1 MQIKNK
7 IIVYVVLIFFTINLN
22 LAAEEFNI
30 SASEITID
38 KVKDIVVGKGSV
50 EVTDKEG
57 KLIKADKVTYEK
69 SKEFITVEG
78 SVEVLDTL
86 GNILKS
92 DKATYDK
99 INEIISTYEN
109 SNLTIKEGYNVKSQE
124 ILYDAKKRVLFSNQN
139 STLTDEDGN
148 YVTVTMFQYHI
159 EKNLFSSLGK
169 IKIVDINK
177 NKYFFKELHVDTK
190 KKEMIGSDV
199 SVVLDQENFGVTK
212 DNDPRFVANDIFI
225 SKDQSILSKGVF
237 TVCQQKENRCPPWSI
252 QAKKIN
258 HDKIKK
264 TIYYDHAMLKV
275 YGIPIF
281 YFPKFFH
288 PDPTVKRQSGF
299 LSPFFTNSTSVG
311 TGFGLPYYWSIS
323 NDKDLTFTPK
333 IYAKE
338 NVLFFNEYRQAF
350 KNGFLTLD
358 TSYTAGYKETNTT
371 KKTDGSRSHVFAELD
386 LDLSENSDYENL
398 LSFKVQ
404 KTSNDTYFRIHNIKT
419 ALVDYENTD
428 LKNEVNY
435 SFKKDNLYLNIN
447 AAAYENL
454 RDSTNSRYEFVAP
467 NILFGKSFFTE
478 RFGSIDI
485 QTNTLYKNY
494 DVNKHITSVTNDI
507 VWNSDSYIS
516 PKGFVNTFIGVVK
529 NTNYEARNTT
539 DYKTSGIINEL
550 SGALSYK
557 SSLPMK
563 KDGISYSNTF
573 SPNFMLRYAPG
584 HMRDLSSDD
593 INLKYANLF
602 STNKTSEIE
611 DGISAILGFDF
622 KMNKKLKDGSEKEK
636 LSLSLGQVFNPKEN
650 EDMPSRSSLDQKTS
664 DVVGELKYNFSE
676 IGTVNYKFS
685 IDHNLNDLNYNEV
698 STSLNFSKIGFNL
711 DYLEEQNHVGDE
723 HYVNA
728 GVSLNFNEHNKLS
741 FETRKN
747 FKTESTELYD
757 INYQYSLD
765 CLTAGLVFRREFYED
780 SDVESKDSL
789 MFTITFVPF
798 SAVSTPALSQ

>member
-7 IIVYVVLIFFTINLN
+7 VIVYVVLIFFTINLN

-38 KVKDIVVGKGSV
+38 KGEDIVVGKGYV

-69 SKEFITVEG
+69 SKEFITAEG

-86 GNILKS
+86 GNVLKS
-92 DKATYDK
+92 NKATYDK

-124 ILYDAKKRVLFSNQN
+124 ILYDAKRRVLFSNQN

-177 NKYFFKELHVDTK
+177 NQYFFKELHVDTK

-311 TGFGLPYYWSIS
+311 IGFGLPYYWSIS

-338 NVLFFNEYRQAF
+338 NVLFLNEYRQAF

-371 KKTDGSRSHVFAELD
+371 KKTNGSRSHVFAELD

-494 DVNKHITSVTNDI
+494 AVNKHITSVINDI

-529 NTNYEARNTT
+529 NTNYEAKNTA
-539 DYKTSGIINEL
+539 DYKTS
-550 SGALSYK
+550 
-557 SSLPMK
+557 
-563 KDGISYSNTF
+563 
-573 SPNFMLRYAPG
+573 
-584 HMRDLSSDD
+584 
-593 INLKYANLF
+593 
-602 STNKTSEIE
+602 
-611 DGISAILGFDF
+611 
-622 KMNKKLKDGSEKEK
+622 
-636 LSLSLGQVFNPKEN
+636 
-650 EDMPSRSSLDQKTS
+650 
-664 DVVGELKYNFSE
+664 
-676 IGTVNYKFS
+676 
-685 IDHNLNDLNYNEV
+685 
-698 STSLNFSKIGFNL
+698 
-711 DYLEEQNHVGDE
+711 
-723 HYVNA
+723 
-728 GVSLNFNEHNKLS
+728 
-741 FETRKN
+741 
-747 FKTESTELYD
+747 
-757 INYQYSLD
+757 
-765 CLTAGLVFRREFYED
+765 
-780 SDVESKDSL
+780 
-789 MFTITFVPF
+789 
-798 SAVSTPALSQ
+798 